1 MPSLSS
7 GEIKDPQSTIN
18 NDSRIKDHKSIN
30 DPQTAGATM
39 LRRILFSI
47 CLIGV
52 SAPVTAQTTDGGFGE
67 VASPSMA
74 AVVKSMHA
82 TIRRNLAEA
91 AERMPADEYAFK
103 PSPEV
108 RSFAQVIGHVIFGNF
123 LFCARAKG
131 EQPQL
136 NQNYEK
142 VTEKSALVKALN
154 ESLAYCDEVY
164 ASTTDA
170 NFNQLQKAATATGE
184 TQTGRGSYLVF
195 NTAHNNEHY
204 GNIVLYMRLK
214 GHVPPSTARVQK
226 PQK

>member
-1 MPSLSS
+1 
-7 GEIKDPQSTIN
+7 
-18 NDSRIKDHKSIN
+18 
-30 DPQTAGATM
+30 M
-39 LRRILFSI
+39 LRKLLFSI
-47 CLIGV
+47 SLIGV
-52 SAPVTAQTTDGGFGE
+52 TSPVAAQTSDGGFGE

-74 AVVKSMHA
+74 AVVKGMHA

-91 AERMPADEYAFK
+91 AESMPAEEYSFK
-103 PSPEV
+103 PTPDV
-108 RSFAQVIGHVIFGNF
+108 RSFAQLVGHVVFGNF
-123 LFCARAKG
+123 YFCAQAKG

-142 VTEKSALVKALN
+142 VTEKAALVKALN

-170 NFNQLQKAATATGE
+170 NFNQLVKAASPNGG
-184 TQTGRGSYLVF
+184 TQTGRGSLLVF

-226 PQK
+226 SRK